1 MEDWHVP
8 SQPGTPPPATRVLA
22 FAPHPDD
29 EVFGAGGVLA
39 LYAAAGAAVRVVIVT
54 DGAAQVEP
62 AGRESYAAARMAESH
77 AALACLAV
85 HDLQCWG
92 LADRGLAADGT
103 LPERIAHAIAE
114 WPAEVVLAPSLW
126 EIHPDHVA
134 LGRAVLGAVRVTE
147 PTPDVLLYEV
157 GGAQRLNLLVDL
169 APVWAAKVQAMSCF
183 GTQQSRQNYARHIE
197 ALNVWRTYTLPP
209 EVRHAEAFTH
219 LRPAD
224 LRADAVTDD
233 PLAWFERWMADE
245 TLARASASQES
256 LRAQLQARDA
266 GLEALRQHLAL
277 REETLVAE
285 IARHATDLGALRQH
299 LALREETLVAE
310 IARHAADQ
318 EALRQHLALR
328 EETLVAEI
336 ARHAADLEE
345 TRTATAAREGWFA
358 ETLATR
364 DAALNAERTESA
376 SLRAQLGDA
385 EQAGDRLR
393 SALLAMERS
402 TSWRFTAPMRLLMSR
417 LRGR

>member
-39 LYAAAGAAVRVVIVT
+39 LYAATGAAVRVVIVT

-62 AGRESYAAARMAESH
+62 AGRESYTAARMAESR

-85 HDLQCWG
+85 YDLQCWG
-92 LADRGLAADGT
+92 LPDRGLAADGT
-103 LPERIAHAIAE
+103 LPERVAHAIAE

-147 PTPDVLLYEV
+147 PTPEVLLYEV

-169 APVWAAKVQAMSCF
+169 APVWAAKVQAMACF

-224 LRADAVTDD
+224 LRRMTEAGNEGQGGTAHGATRDA
-233 PLAWFERWMADE
+233 PMAAFLQLASGEL
-245 TLARASASQES
+245 LARADAAQES
-256 LRAQLQARDA
+256 LRRQLQARDA
-266 GLEALRQHLAL
+266 ALRASIDDFHRAMANRDAAVEALQQALRAREADFVQAEQRLEAHIEALQHTLRA
-277 REETLVAE
+277 READFAQAQQRQEAHIEEL
-285 IARHATDLGALRQH
+285 LGALDAMARSRSWRIT
-299 LALREETLVAE
+299 APLR
-310 IARHAADQ
+310 
-318 EALRQHLALR
+318 
-328 EETLVAEI
+328 
-336 ARHAADLEE
+336 
-345 TRTATAAREGWFA
+345 W
-358 ETLATR
+358 
-364 DAALNAERTESA
+364 
-376 SLRAQLGDA
+376 LGSF
-385 EQAGDRLR
+385 LR
-393 SALLAMERS
+393 SR
-402 TSWRFTAPMRLLMSR
+402 
-417 LRGR
+417 